1 MDACRPGKGRVMTRH
16 SGPWRVL
23 DEQEISELRRRRREG
38 WKVRE
43 LAEVYGVCVRS
54 VYRYLSDRPTPLQ
67 ARIASAV
74 TRWGRIYALRLSQ
87 QETDALAAAIAHLVV
102 LRVAARSAAT
112 NEEPS

>member
-1 MDACRPGKGRVMTRH
+1 MNRH
-16 SGPWRVL
+16 VGPWRVL
-23 DEQEISELRRRRREG
+23 DEQEIAELRHRRSEG

-43 LAEVYGVCVRS
+43 LAEVYGVSGRT
-54 VYRYLSDRPTPLQ
+54 VYRYLGTRPTPLQ

-102 LRVAARSAAT
+102 LCVAARSAART
-112 NEEPS
+112 REPS

>member
-1 MDACRPGKGRVMTRH
+1 MNRH
-16 SGPWRVL
+16 VGPWRVL
-23 DEQEISELRRRRREG
+23 DEQEIAELRRRRREG

-43 LAEVYGVCVRS
+43 LAEVYGVCVRT
-54 VYRYLSDRPTPLQ
+54 VYRYLGTRPTPLQ

-102 LRVAARSAAT
+102 LRVAAQSAAT
-112 NEEPS
+112 NEPS